1 MAKKEFKFD
10 FLGREL
16 IVEIGEVAKQADGA
30 VLVRYG
36 DTVVL
41 SCSYE

>member
-16 IVEIGEVAKQADGA
+16 IVEIGEVARTKQME
-30 VLVRYG
+30 LY
-36 DTVVL
+36 
-41 SCSYE
+41 